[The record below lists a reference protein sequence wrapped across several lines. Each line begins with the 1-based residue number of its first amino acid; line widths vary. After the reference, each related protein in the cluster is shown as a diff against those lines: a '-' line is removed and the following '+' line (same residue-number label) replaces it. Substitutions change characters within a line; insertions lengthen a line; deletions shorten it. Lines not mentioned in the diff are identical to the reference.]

1 MKNKLLIAAVLT
13 GLLSGC
19 VDGNSPSGSQEGVV
33 KADPRYSEC
42 NLPDVNERGPIAAGL
57 YISGTLPEGYWLM
70 KPERKMHYKGDGI
83 YQLVYSEKAGAVT
96 MQFATINWNPQFT
109 VTGLELPLNQ
119 AKTLKKGGMDKNT
132 KVVIPADGKYV
143 WTIQIGPD
151 KKAIAAMVAPCK

>member
-83 YQLVYSEKAGAVT
+83 YQLIYSEKAGAVT
-96 MQFATINWNPQFT
+96 MQFATMNWNPQFT
-109 VTGLELPLNQ
+109 
-119 AKTLKKGGMDKNT
+119 
-132 KVVIPADGKYV
+132 
-143 WTIQIGPD
+143 
-151 KKAIAAMVAPCK
+151 

>member
-70 KPERKMHYKGDGI
+70 KPERKCIIREMVFI
-83 YQLVYSEKAGAVT
+83 SLFIQ
-96 MQFATINWNPQFT
+96 
-109 VTGLELPLNQ
+109 
-119 AKTLKKGGMDKNT
+119 KKP
-132 KVVIPADGKYV
+132 VR
-143 WTIQIGPD
+143 
-151 KKAIAAMVAPCK
+151 

>member
-57 YISGTLPEGYWLM
+57 CIIREMVFISLF
-70 KPERKMHYKGDGI
+70 I
-83 YQLVYSEKAGAVT
+83 
-96 MQFATINWNPQFT
+96 
-109 VTGLELPLNQ
+109 
-119 AKTLKKGGMDKNT
+119 LKKQ
-132 KVVIPADGKYV
+132 VR
-143 WTIQIGPD
+143 
-151 KKAIAAMVAPCK
+151 

>member
-33 KADPRYSEC
+33 KADPRCSEC

-83 YQLVYSEKAGAVT
+83 YQLIYSEKAGAVT
-96 MQFATINWNPQFT
+96 MQFATMNWNC
-109 VTGLELPLNQ
+109 NRS
-119 AKTLKKGGMDKNT
+119 
-132 KVVIPADGKYV
+132 
-143 WTIQIGPD
+143 
-151 KKAIAAMVAPCK
+151 

>member
-1 MKNKLLIAAVLT
+1 MKEGQLLGGFNIPE
-13 GLLSGC
+13 
-19 VDGNSPSGSQEGVV
+19 PS
-33 KADPRYSEC
+33 R
-42 NLPDVNERGPIAAGL
+42 
-57 YISGTLPEGYWLM
+57 EGYWLM

-83 YQLVYSEKAGAVT
+83 YQLIYSEKAGAVT
-96 MQFATINWNPQFT
+96 MQFATMNWNPQFT

-151 KKAIAAMVAPCK
+151 KKAIAAMEHHVNSYFSTPLFNIR